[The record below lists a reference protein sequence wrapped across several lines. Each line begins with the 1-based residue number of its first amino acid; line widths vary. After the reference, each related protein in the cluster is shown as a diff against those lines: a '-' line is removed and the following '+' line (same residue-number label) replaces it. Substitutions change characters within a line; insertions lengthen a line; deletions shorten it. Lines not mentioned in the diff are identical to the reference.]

1 MTSGRAD
8 YIEEWLDA
16 GSSTPIAFD
25 EEFEFTAA
33 DVEPDHDKYNQ
44 GLATRL
50 YRLGRHGLQQLCR
63 QKKTTPGLDRSQ
75 SALREELGKLYLWGE
90 AFENGNLD
98 KALEQ
103 SEDLRDTVLEF
114 LCAIGDSIIQG
125 KRFENTATNVTRYSS
140 YWR

>member
-8 YIEEWLDA
+8 YIQEWLDA
-16 GSSTPIAFD
+16 ESSTPIALD
-25 EEFEFTAA
+25 EEFGFTAA

-50 YRLGRHGLQQLCR
+50 YQLGRQGLQQLCR
-63 QKKTTPGLDRSQ
+63 QNKNIPRLDSSQ
-75 SALREELGKLYLWGE
+75 SALREELGRLYLWGE
-90 AFENGNLD
+90 AFENRHLD

-114 LCAIGDSIIQG
+114 LCAIGDS
-125 KRFENTATNVTRYSS
+125 VTRGKCSKNTVTNITRYQ
-140 YWR
+140 